1 MLDQIT
7 HLFRLQAIIEEG
19 SLRQAAERLH
29 ITQPA
34 LSRSLAQLESYFGR
48 PLVERH
54 ARGVRPTLFGLK
66 VRSASLRLMRQWELT
81 DEELRSEGS
90 GGRIHL
96 RIGAGPVWRTV
107 ILPEL
112 MLEMQRRFPQMVF
125 EIHRAHPTDS
135 YEDLNEGRLDV
146 ILSGISAENRYPRLV
161 QKKLGVVNNLIVA
174 REGHPVFDR
183 VGPDGRV
190 PSEALLDY
198 PWLVYTEYQ
207 AYREITMHA
216 VHERLG
222 RPPEIDLVC
231 DSLNTALA
239 SLQRGDYLSLLPEPI
254 TMAAQS
260 PRLLP
265 VPVGLT
271 RREVTIGMIIRE
283 ETSNWEPVQVLG
295 EACGAVLQELSFS

>member
-7 HLFRLQAIIEEG
+7 HLFRLQAIIKEG

-34 LSRSLAQLESYFGR
+34 LSRSLAQLENYFGQ

-81 DEELRSEGS
+81 DEELRTEGRA
-90 GGRIHL
+90 GRIHL

-107 ILPEL
+107 ILPEV
-112 MLEMQRRFPQMVF
+112 MLRMQRRFPKMVF

-135 YEDLNEGRLDV
+135 YEDLSEGRLDV
-146 ILSGISAENRYPRLV
+146 ILSGISAENRFPRLV
-161 QKKLGVVNNLIVA
+161 QKQLGVVNNLIVA

-183 VGPDGRV
+183 VDAEGRV

-207 AYREITMHA
+207 TYREITMHA
-216 VHERLG
+216 IHERLG
-222 RPPEIDLVC
+222 QPPEIALVC

-254 TMAAQS
+254 TMAAVS
-260 PRLLP
+260 PRLVP

-271 RREVTIGMIIRE
+271 RREVKIGMVIRE
-283 ETSNWEPVQVLG
+283 EAAGWEPVQALG
-295 EACGAVLQELSFS
+295 EASGEVLQGLSFS